1 MPKTLE
7 RDDPQARLVGIALRL
22 DHLAHMLTDDRVAEA
37 LRDTRAGVMDV
48 ARELRE
54 EEP

>member
-37 LRDTRAGVMDV
+37 LRNTRAGIMDTV
-48 ARELRE
+48 RDLQKER
-54 EEP
+54 